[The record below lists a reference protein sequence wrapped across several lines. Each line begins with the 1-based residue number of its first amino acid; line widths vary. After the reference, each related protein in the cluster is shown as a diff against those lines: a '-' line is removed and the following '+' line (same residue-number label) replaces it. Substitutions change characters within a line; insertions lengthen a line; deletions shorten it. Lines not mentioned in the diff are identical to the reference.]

1 MIYFLIIHNEVSV
14 VTFVQ
19 RVKVFNQQILPFLSS
34 IQPAF
39 IEPAIVLP
47 MFMLSFIFVI
57 VYMWSYLGGENM
69 SALVF
74 VYVWIVNTY
83 LLLRDDFCIG
93 LVINPRVAVLVWGEA
108 ERPIELPED

>member
-14 VTFVQ
+14 VMFVQ

-34 IQPAF
+34 IQPAL

-57 VYMWSYLGGENM
+57 HV
-69 SALVF
+69 VF
-74 VYVWIVNTY
+74 FEVGKICPTH
-83 LLLRDDFCIG
+83 
-93 LVINPRVAVLVWGEA
+93 
-108 ERPIELPED
+108 

>member
-14 VTFVQ
+14 VMFVQ

-34 IQPAF
+34 IQPAL

-57 VYMWSYLGGENM
+57 HV
-69 SALVF
+69 VF
-74 VYVWIVNTY
+74 FEVGKICPPWFLCMY
-83 LLLRDDFCIG
+83 G
-93 LVINPRVAVLVWGEA
+93 
-108 ERPIELPED
+108 